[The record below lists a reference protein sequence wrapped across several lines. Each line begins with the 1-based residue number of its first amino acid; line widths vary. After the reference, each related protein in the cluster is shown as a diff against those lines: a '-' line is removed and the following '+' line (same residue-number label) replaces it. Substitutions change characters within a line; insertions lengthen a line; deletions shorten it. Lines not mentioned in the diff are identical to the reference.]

1 MVAQAAMAPPTGSAC
16 ADAGKRALP
25 DNRMV
30 EHTLRVG
37 RRTDSRFRAWVESQ
51 DGKQLADA
59 WRDIVRAGMAALKIP
74 EPKEAEQ

>member
-1 MVAQAAMAPPTGSAC
+1 
-16 ADAGKRALP
+16 
-25 DNRMV
+25 MV